1 MSQHAATHL
10 QHLQHRQPL
19 TRLGLFA
26 LGLVLLGLAACG
38 TGQAPRVSSTPTAG
52 VEPYTASDEPPQV
65 RRARIRYELAANY
78 YEQGQ
83 TTVALD
89 EIKLSLAAD
98 PNYGPAHI
106 LRGLV
111 YTRLNDLVLAEESF
125 RRALQI
131 NPRDAQAQHAYGLF
145 ACEQGRYPQA
155 NELFNQAL
163 ANPTY
168 SGRSRTWLV
177 QGVCQIRAGQLQ
189 EAEATLSRAYEFDP
203 SNPIAAYNLAS
214 LKHRRGDHQ
223 GAQFIIRRINNS
235 ELANAESLWLGV
247 KVEHSMGND
256 VAAAQLGQQLGRR
269 FPQSAQWAAY
279 QRGAFNE

>member
-1 MSQHAATHL
+1 MSPAAMVSW
-10 QHLQHRQPL
+10 RKP
-19 TRLGLFA
+19 GLLKA
-26 LGLVLLGLAACG
+26 LGWAALAGALLWLAGCASQG
-38 TGQAPRVSSTPTAG
+38 PRVSASPVAG

-65 RRARIRYELAANY
+65 KRARIRYELAANY

-89 EIKLSLAAD
+89 EIKIALAAD

-111 YTRLNDLVLAEESF
+111 YMRLNDVGLAEESF

-131 NPRDAQAQHAYGLF
+131 NPRDAQALHAYGLF
-145 ACEQGRYPQA
+145 ACEQARYVQA
-155 NELFNQAL
+155 DELFNQAL
-163 ANPTY
+163 AIPTY
-168 SGRSRTWLV
+168 GGRARTWLV
-177 QGVCQIRAGQLQ
+177 QGVCQIRAGKPQD
-189 EAEATLSRAYEFDP
+189 AEATLARAYEFDA
-203 SNPIAAYNLAS
+203 SNPIAAYNLAT

-223 GAQFIIRRINNS
+223 GAQFIIRRVNNS
-235 ELANAESLWLGV
+235 ELANAETLWLGV

-269 FPQSAQWAAY
+269 FPQSSQWAAY

>member
-1 MSQHAATHL
+1 MSQDAATHT
-10 QHLQHRQPL
+10 PL
-19 TRLGLFA
+19 LNRLCLFVMLLA
-26 LGLVLLGLAACG
+26 LLGLAACG
-38 TGQAPRVSSTPTAG
+38 TSQAPRVSSSQVAG
-52 VEPYTASDEPPQV
+52 TEPYTASDEPPQV
-65 RRARIRYELAANY
+65 RRARIRYELAASY

-83 TTVALD
+83 ATVALD
-89 EIKLSLAAD
+89 EIKQSLAAD

-111 YTRLNDLVLAEESF
+111 YMRLNDVVLAEESF

-145 ACEQGRYPQA
+145 SCEQGRYAQA
-155 NELFNQAL
+155 NELFTQAL

-168 SGRSRTWLV
+168 NGRARTWLV
-177 QGVCQIRAGQLQ
+177 QGICQIRAGQLP

-203 SNPIAAYNLAS
+203 GNPIAAYNLAS
-214 LKHRRGDHQ
+214 LKHRRGDHA
-223 GAQFIIRRINNS
+223 GAQFIIRRVNNS

-247 KVEHSMGND
+247 KVERSLGND
-256 VAAAQLGQQLGRR
+256 VPAAQLGQQLGRR
-269 FPQSAQWAAY
+269 FPQSSQWAAY